1 MKQEFIIKSINISD
15 KKGIAKHTVQCATI
29 KQNVGIVEDAHK
41 GMKYRQVSILSRE
54 EIDNFRADL
63 IDGSFGENFTTQGLE
78 LSDLQL
84 MDTIMIGHIQFQ
96 VSKIGKKCH
105 DKCHIYHSVGD
116 CIMPKKGTFLKVI
129 KGGGKISSG
138 DKAYFIPKKYKVAVV
153 TLSDR
158 AYKNEYEDVS
168 GKIVQKHL
176 VDYFDSINRSA
187 QIDRILIPD
196 TKLKL
201 LNVLIKLTFKKY
213 DLVITTGGTGIGPK
227 DITIDVMKP
236 FLKKELSGITE
247 YIRNKY
253 GSNNPKALISRS
265 IAGVRK
271 KTLFFSLPGS
281 VKGVHE
287 YMAEITP
294 LFSHLFCMIND
305 VDDH

>member
-1 MKQEFIIKSINISD
+1 MKQEFTIKSINISN
-15 KKGIAKHTVQCATI
+15 KKGVAKHTVPIATI
-29 KQNVGIVEDAHK
+29 KQNVGIIEDAHK
-41 GMKYRQVSILSRE
+41 GMKYRQISILSRE
-54 EIDNFRADL
+54 EIDNFRSDL

-78 LSDLQL
+78 LSELQL
-84 MDTIMIGHIQFQ
+84 MDTIAIKDIVFQ
-96 VSKIGKKCH
+96 VSKIGKQCH

-129 KGGGKISSG
+129 KGSGKISSG
-138 DKAYFIPKKYKVAVV
+138 DKAYFIPKRYKVAVI

-158 AYKNEYEDVS
+158 AYKNEYKDVS
-168 GKIVQKHL
+168 GKVVAKHI
-176 VDYFDSINRSA
+176 VDYFDSINRDA

-196 TKLKL
+196 TK
-201 LNVLIKLTFKKY
+201 IKLFTALTKLTLKKY
-213 DLVITTGGTGIGPK
+213 DLVITTGGTGVGPK
-227 DITIDVMKP
+227 DITIDVMKV

-247 YIRNKY
+247 HIRNKY

-265 IAGVRK
+265 IAGVRG

-287 YMAEITP
+287 YMNEITP
-294 LFSHLFCMIND
+294 LFKHLFCMIQD